1 MKYKNSIQ
9 ILTTI
14 IFLIFLSKT
23 SIYGQGN
30 LPFVDDKKI
39 HFGFSLGLNYPDFAI
54 IPTDI
59 NKEVNVTNVVP
70 GFSIGAISDYR
81 INKSLNLRFTPQL
94 ILNQRELVFSNK
106 SYENILSIPM
116 YLPISLKYS
125 SARNGNFRP
134 YLIGGVG
141 AWIDWGRNKEKT
153 ILLRPFD
160 LLLEIGVGCNIYFS
174 FFKLAPELKFT
185 VGTNN
190 MLTPLN
196 EREAG
201 ALLNPKTQL
210 HSNSINKL
218 TTRMITLV
226 FNFE

>member
-1 MKYKNSIQ
+1 MRAKRLIQ
-9 ILTTI
+9 ILTI
-14 IFLIFLSKT
+14 ILLIFLSKT
-23 SIYGQGN
+23 LAYSQGN
-30 LPFVDDKKI
+30 LPFVDNKKV

-59 NKEVNVTNVVP
+59 NKDVNVSRVVP

-81 INKSLNLRFTPQL
+81 INKHLNLRFTPQL
-94 ILNQRELVFSNK
+94 ILNQRELTFPDN

-125 SARNGNFRP
+125 SVRNGNFRP

-153 ILLRPFD
+153 VLLRPFD
-160 LLLEIGVGCNIYFS
+160 LLLEAGIGCNIYFS

-185 VGTNN
+185 IGVNN
-190 MLTPLN
+190 MLTPLD
-196 EREAG
+196 ERDTG

-210 HSNSINKL
+210 HTNSINKM
-218 TTRMITLV
+218 TTRMVSLI